1 MTQVLTGPGSVAATG
16 LDAVFHYARRADP
29 ADRFSEAAPVRGPG
43 SVTAP
48 GGHAVAFPQSPGSLN
63 ALLGGANG
71 ELDQSES
78 AFQLRVQAPGGAR
91 GLPVVVFIPGGG
103 FLSGTGNARWF
114 TSPALVQDGPAVLVT
129 VNYRIGALG
138 HLGPHG
144 NAHESQRP
152 LRDLMEALRWVRD
165 EIAALGGDP
174 RNVTLAGDSAGAWHA
189 YALAADPQAAGLFR
203 RLALISLPWEP
214 PLSPEALGDRWALMA
229 ASLADSGGLSR
240 APLDALLG
248 AQADLARAY
257 AGRGMALMP
266 AAGGAVTPDL
276 HDYAASAPRLH
287 VESLLLLSTSEEAS
301 AFLRPAP
308 EEAFAPEAVEGFL
321 RVRFEDPAAVAAWIE
336 RKHPGAS
343 GKERMAEAMTLH
355 QFRLAHLELAEAA
368 TRAGL
373 DVHVGGFSVQ
383 SPLPGAGSP
392 HCMPLPFLFGDRDAW
407 SDAPM
412 LEGLPPELFEAT
424 AAGLQEWF
432 LGFARDG
439 RPCTAGQELPAFIP
453 ERPRRLEFTGT
464 APVMQAPAEAGLVT
478 RR

>member
-1 MTQVLTGPGSVAATG
+1 MTGLLADPVTG
-16 LDAVFHYARRADP
+16 LDAVFRYARQADP
-29 ADRFSEAAPVRGPG
+29 ADRFSEPVPVRRSEEAAGCAE
-43 SVTAP
+43 SAT
-48 GGHAVAFPQSPGSLN
+48 AFPQVPGTLN

-71 ELDQSES
+71 ELRQSEQ
-78 AFQLRVQAPGGAR
+78 AFQLRVQAPDGAR

-114 TSPALVQDGPAVLVT
+114 TSPALVQDGQSVLVT

-138 HLGPHG
+138 HLGPRG
-144 NAHESQRP
+144 DAHESQRP
-152 LRDLMEALRWVRD
+152 LRDLMEALHWVRD

-174 RNVTLAGDSAGAWHA
+174 GNVTLAGDSAGAWYA
-189 YALAADPQAAGLFR
+189 YALATDEEATGLFR

-240 APLDALLG
+240 APIDALLG
-248 AQADLARAY
+248 AQTDLARAY

-266 AAGGAVTPDL
+266 AAGGPVPEDL
-276 HDYAASAPRLH
+276 HDYASSAPRLH
-287 VESLLLLSTSEEAS
+287 VESLLLLSTSEEAT
-301 AFLRPAP
+301 AFLRA
-308 EEAFAPEAVEGFL
+308 APEAAFPPEAVDGFL
-321 RVRFEDPAAVAAWIE
+321 RARFQDAAAVAAWID
-336 RKHPGAS
+336 RKRPGAT

-368 TRAGL
+368 TVAGL

-392 HCMPLPFLFGDRDAW
+392 HCMPLPFLFGKRDAW

-412 LEGLPPELFEAT
+412 LEGLSQELFDAT

-432 LGFARDG
+432 LGYVRDG
-439 RPCTAGQELPAFIP
+439 RPRADGHRLPAFIP
-453 ERPRRLEFTGT
+453 DRPQRLEFTG
-464 APVMQAPAEAGLVT
+464 ADPVLQVPAEAGLIA

>member
-1 MTQVLTGPGSVAATG
+1 MTELLTGPVTG
-16 LDAVFHYARRADP
+16 LDAVFRYARWADP
-29 ADRFSEAAPVRGPG
+29 SDRFSEPAPVRGRE
-43 SVTAP
+43 TASAP
-48 GGHAVAFPQSPGSLN
+48 AEHAVAFPQAPGSLN
-63 ALLGGANG
+63 ALLGGANS

-78 AFQLRVQAPGGAR
+78 AFQLRVQAPEGAR

-114 TSPALVQDGPAVLVT
+114 TSPALVRDGRTVLVT

-152 LRDLMEALRWVRD
+152 LRDLLEALRWVRD

-174 RNVTLAGDSAGAWHA
+174 GNVTLAGDSAGAWYA
-189 YALAADPQAAGLFR
+189 YALAVDPQAAGLFR

-214 PLSPEALGDRWALMA
+214 PLSTEALRDRWAFMQT
-229 ASLADSGGLSR
+229 SLADAGGLSR
-240 APLDALLG
+240 APVDAVLG

-266 AAGGAVTPDL
+266 AAAGAVTGDL
-276 HDYAASAPRLH
+276 HDYTVSAARLH
-287 VESLLLLSTSEEAS
+287 VESLLLLSTSEEAT

-308 EEAFAPEAVEGFL
+308 EQAFPPEAVDGFL
-321 RVRFEDPAAVAAWIE
+321 RSRFEDPDAVAAWIGCK
-336 RKHPGAS
+336 RPGAS

-355 QFRLAHLELAEAA
+355 QFRLAHLELADAA

-373 DVHVGGFSVQ
+373 HVHVAGFSVQ
-383 SPLPGAGSP
+383 SPLPGAHSP
-392 HCMPLPFLFGDRDAW
+392 HCMPLPFLFGDRNAW

-412 LEGLPPELFEAT
+412 LEGLPQDVFET
-424 AAGLQEWF
+424 TSAALQEWF
-432 LGFARDG
+432 LGFALDG
-439 RPCTAGQELPAFIP
+439 RPRTAGRQVPAFTP
-453 ERPRRLEFTGT
+453 DTPQRLEFAGT
-464 APVMQAPAEAGLVT
+464 SPVLQAPPEAGLVA